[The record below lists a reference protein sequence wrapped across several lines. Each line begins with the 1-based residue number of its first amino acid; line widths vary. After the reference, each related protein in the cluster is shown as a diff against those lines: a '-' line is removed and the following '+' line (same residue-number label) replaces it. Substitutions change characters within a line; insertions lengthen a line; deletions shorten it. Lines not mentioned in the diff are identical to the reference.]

1 MKTTAA
7 YAASK
12 RAIAQLTKVIALEY
26 GEQGI
31 RANAIGAGVIETDIL
46 SGIVEDSRATLAGYG
61 HMHALGRSAS
71 RRRLRKP
78 WPGSLHRVPASLQ
91 ARWSWRMRVHSHV
104 GPLRLAPAGIHPHGT
119 KEKWFNDL
127 PGPSANH
134 GWSLRKRRFLVMQS
148 PQLPLTAFR
157 GT

>member
-104 GPLRLAPAGIHPHGT
+104 GPLRLAPAGIT
-119 KEKWFNDL
+119 
-127 PGPSANH
+127 
-134 GWSLRKRRFLVMQS
+134 
-148 PQLPLTAFR
+148 LTAQKRNGSTIYPVHQLTMDGHCANEGFW
-157 GT
+157 